1 MPLKHVKQSGCML
14 AHHFSTLFLLSLH
27 LVPAEGHFSCGIP
40 TLGTQKGCGKQ
51 SGMGVSLLLTWTTE
65 DCTYLPKSFSRATMQ
80 HLIRF
85 QTCPFLA
92 FFYDSLWETSQKLQN
107 LGDFAH
113 LFFYLWINLFLLFV
127 LLVGFLSAFCK
138 LLPFSNC
145 LTEHCFMTQSQQ
157 AKYWMVKCYFL
168 KQYGTA
174 CHQEM
179 DHGQRHWE
187 KSHHHLKSVLALDI
201 TFGLM
206 VLIVLNQN
214 VVT

>member
-27 LVPAEGHFSCGIP
+27 LMPAEGHFSCGIP

-113 LFFYLWINLFLLFV
+113 LFF
-127 LLVGFLSAFCK
+127 
-138 LLPFSNC
+138 
-145 LTEHCFMTQSQQ
+145 
-157 AKYWMVKCYFL
+157 
-168 KQYGTA
+168 
-174 CHQEM
+174 
-179 DHGQRHWE
+179 
-187 KSHHHLKSVLALDI
+187 
-201 TFGLM
+201 TFGLIFFFYLFCWWGFCLHSASYCPFQTAWQNTASWHK
-206 VLIVLNQN
+206 VNKQNIEWLNA
-214 VVT
+214 TF